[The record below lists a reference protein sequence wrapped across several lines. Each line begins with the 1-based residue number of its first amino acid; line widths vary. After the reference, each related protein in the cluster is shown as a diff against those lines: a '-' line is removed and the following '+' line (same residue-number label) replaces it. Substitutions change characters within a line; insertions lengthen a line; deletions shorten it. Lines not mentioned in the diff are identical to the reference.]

1 MGPRKIPLTG
11 PVVGALASPLRQDIL
26 VVLEGSAPLSV
37 ADLARR
43 IGKRPDTLYHHLR
56 ILQRVGLVREERR
69 PSTGG
74 RPGSVWRLKSAYV
87 RATTSRDGSTRAS
100 DVERVVGTLARSGLR
115 DFCRA
120 LRRSL
125 ADGLPTPRG
134 ARACGWMT
142 PRERDRFERRLMR
155 LFDDLRSRAPRADRA
170 PYVFT
175 SLFSRAAG
183 DTPEPTRSGRPRG
196 RGARG

>member
-1 MGPRKIPLTG
+1 MAPRTIPLTRA
-11 PVVGALASPLRQDIL
+11 VVGALASPLRQDIL

-56 ILQRVGLVREERR
+56 LLRRAGLVREERR

-74 RPGSVWRLKSAYV
+74 RPGGAWRLKAAYV
-87 RATTSRDGSTRAS
+87 HASPSRDGSTRAA

-115 DFCRA
+115 DFRRA
-120 LRRSL
+120 LRDAL
-125 ADGLPTPRG
+125 ADGLPMPKG
-134 ARACGWMT
+134 SRACGWMT

-155 LFDDLRSRAPRADRA
+155 LFDELRSRAPREDRA
-170 PYVFT
+170 PYVLT
-175 SLFSRAAG
+175 SLFSRASGGAPG
-183 DTPEPTRSGRPRG
+183 PSRSGRPRK